1 MLERLKKIDYGSFYP
16 FFFTLLFILMLIQ
29 YPFHSWEAFFSN
41 LFTKFDFVSKTN
53 TEVVLIQ
60 LDEES
65 DAFLHETYPYT
76 YASHMRMLKELT
88 KDKPLIIS
96 YILNLDEP
104 DSDVDTVYQT
114 EFKSVIKNYVDDG
127 GSFRFGTQMEEVLGE
142 ILPPQELKDIGF
154 SPAVL
159 FVDKDFFAKDEV
171 VRRATLNISGED
183 TLHLWVTNQYLQLKG
198 QEKKDALSFRG
209 HNYNQDNDVTYSL
222 FRYDGNPLTGQ
233 GVEIIPF
240 HRVSKGNFP
249 AGYFSDKIILVGSY
263 YQSNPY
269 DSVLTPFA
277 SNGPK
282 ASKLAVHA
290 NIIKSLIN
298 DKTIYPVSSNV
309 SKTIAVLLALMLA
322 VFISKLHPTQ
332 GLLITIGAILFC
344 FISSYL
350 LFILFGLWVELAHI
364 LLSIFVV
371 YYIWVPFRAIEEY
384 QTRYAIEEEAKI
396 LKRVDHLKQN
406 FISLMSHDLK
416 TPVAK
421 IAGIADILRVQYN
434 NTADQKALLDN
445 IILAT
450 KDLNNYITSILDLT
464 KIESQNLTLKK
475 ESKDVNNLIES
486 TVEKLKFEAGSK
498 EMNFALELG
507 PLYPI
512 EIDVILMNRV
522 ISNII
527 ENAIKYAGS
536 GKTVAVTTWDDT
548 QWVYIKVADN
558 GAGIGA
564 SDLAHIFEKFYR
576 VKNDSV
582 HMIKGSGLG
591 LYLVKYFVELHDGE
605 ISVESIIGEG
615 TAFTIKLKNA

>member
-1 MLERLKKIDYGSFYP
+1 MLEKLKKIDYGSFYP

-29 YPFHSWEAFFSN
+29 YPFHSWEAFFYN
-41 LFTKFDFVSKTN
+41 LFTKFDFLSKSQ
-53 TEVVLIQ
+53 TEIVLIQ

-88 KDKPLIIS
+88 KDKPLIVS

-104 DSDVDTVYQT
+104 ESEIDTVYQT
-114 EFKSVIKNYVDDG
+114 EFKSVIKNYTDDG
-127 GSFRFGTQMEEVLGE
+127 GSFRFGTQIEEVLGE
-142 ILPPQELKDIGF
+142 ILPPQDLKDIGF

-183 TLHLWVTNQYLQLKG
+183 TLHLWITNQYLQLKG
-198 QEKKDALSFRG
+198 AEKRDALSFRG

-222 FRYDGNPLTGQ
+222 FRYAGNPLTAQ
-233 GVEIIPF
+233 GLEVIPF

-249 AGYFSDKIILVGSY
+249 KDYFKGKIILVGSY

-269 DSVLTPFA
+269 DAVLTPFA

-290 NIIKSLIN
+290 NIIKALIE
-298 DKTIYPVSSNV
+298 DKTIYPVPSNV
-309 SKTIAVLLALMLA
+309 SKTIAVFLALMLA

-384 QTRYAIEEEAKI
+384 QNRYAIEEEAKI

-434 NTADQKALLDN
+434 NTADQKSLLDN

-475 ESKDVNNLIES
+475 ESKDINNLIEA

-498 EMNFALELG
+498 EMNFELELG

-512 EIDVILMNRV
+512 EIDVVLMNRV

-527 ENAIKYAGS
+527 ENAIKYAGP
-536 GKTVAVTTWDDT
+536 GRTVSISTWDDP
-548 QWVYIKVADN
+548 QWVYVKVADN
-558 GAGIGA
+558 GAGIA
-564 SDLAHIFEKFYR
+564 TADLAHIFEKFYR

-582 HMIKGSGLG
+582 HTIKGSGLG
-591 LYLVKYFVELHDGE
+591 LYLVKYFIELHDGE
-605 ISVESIIGEG
+605 ISVASKIGEG